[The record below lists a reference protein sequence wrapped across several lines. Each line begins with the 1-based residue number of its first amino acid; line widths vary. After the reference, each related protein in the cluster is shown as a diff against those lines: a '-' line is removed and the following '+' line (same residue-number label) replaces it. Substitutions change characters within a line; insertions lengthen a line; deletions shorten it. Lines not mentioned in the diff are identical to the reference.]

1 MVMPQS
7 LCNVIHIPAGKK
19 TKHMASYRT
28 AKTYWSAKKCPKPG
42 RPPAKTS

>member
-1 MVMPQS
+1 MVMPQF

-19 TKHMASYRT
+19 QNTWPART